1 MTFTIILRNFY
12 IIRAVI
18 FSLKKKKT
26 PSNQVLDLLQLY
38 LENFFNHDK
47 HCIQVLKNVS

>member
-18 FSLKKKKT
+18 FSLKKKKL
-26 PSNQVLDLLQLY
+26 QVIRSLIYCNYIWKIFLTMINTVY
-38 LENFFNHDK
+38 KF
-47 HCIQVLKNVS
+47 